1 MLNFSF
7 NSKTSKHMMFT
18 HKVPQLTKKFLFST
32 FMCPKPNWNLRHK
45 HCNHW
50 SFYPWSNIVKF
61 EKITYLK
68 SIFFLSKCYPS
79 LDFTPS
85 GKYGGGRRNL
95 NWGVLSF
102 PNLRSYS
109 HGEDEQCTVNL
120 ICFFFLQSYHHL
132 RFVSQFKL
140 YLIDLALHS
149 SWTSKRAVPF
159 FLYTRR
165 DKVIRM

>member
-85 GKYGGGRRNL
+85 GKYGGGQEKLELRCIVVSQPQIIFPWGRWTMHSEPHLFFLSAILSPPEVCITIQALFDRPCSPLLLNL
-95 NWGVLSF
+95 KEGC
-102 PNLRSYS
+102 P
-109 HGEDEQCTVNL
+109 
-120 ICFFFLQSYHHL
+120 FFFCTQGETKS
-132 RFVSQFKL
+132 
-140 YLIDLALHS
+140 
-149 SWTSKRAVPF
+149 
-159 FLYTRR
+159 
-165 DKVIRM
+165 